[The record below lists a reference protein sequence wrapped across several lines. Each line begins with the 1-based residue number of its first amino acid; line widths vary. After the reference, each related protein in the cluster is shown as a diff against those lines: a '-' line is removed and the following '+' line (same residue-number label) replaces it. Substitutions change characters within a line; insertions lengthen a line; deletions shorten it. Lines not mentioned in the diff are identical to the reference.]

1 VSRQLRP
8 AIASRPWLFAAVVI
22 GTAIAMAL
30 LNTLQAGVELAY
42 RGQWV
47 PWTGLLKAQT
57 VEWFDY
63 ALFVFPLWLIVRR
76 YPVDGSSWRTRVPL
90 YLVLG
95 VVVAFAK
102 ETIYVLVGDYFRPGV
117 FDLETILSEDF
128 SSELLISW
136 SLIGLVHAAAYY
148 RRWREFRARS
158 EAAPG
163 SLETISQIPVR
174 GRNGHVMLPTSEIEV
189 IASEGNYAR
198 IETCAGS
205 YLIRHTLSGL
215 GSRLDKRF
223 LRIHRRTIINVDHVA
238 SFAPGRRGEYKIL
251 MRSGAELTSARS
263 FNSRIRTAL
272 R

>member
-1 VSRQLRP
+1 MSRQLRLQT
-8 AIASRPWLFAAVVI
+8 RPWLNVAIVVAA
-22 GTAIAMAL
+22 AIALAL
-30 LNTLQAGVELAY
+30 LNTLQAGVDLAY

-47 PWTGLLKAQT
+47 PWGGLLKAQT
-57 VEWFDY
+57 VEWLDY

-76 YPVDGSSWRTRVPL
+76 WPVDGSSWRSRIPL
-90 YLVLG
+90 YIGLG
-95 VVVAFAK
+95 IVVAFLK

-148 RRWREFRARS
+148 RWWRESPARS
-158 EAAPG
+158 EATAPT
-163 SLETISQIPVR
+163 EDTISQIPVR
-174 GRNGHVMLPTSEIEV
+174 GRNGHVMLPVGEIEV

-198 IETCAGS
+198 LETASGR

-215 GSRLDKRF
+215 ETRLDKRF
-223 LRIHRRTIINVDHVA
+223 LRIHRRTIINVDHVSGFEA
-238 SFAPGRRGEYKIL
+238 RGRGEYRIL

-263 FNSRIRTAL
+263 VNSEVRAAL